1 VHPDT
6 EDLAVVA
13 QRQLA
18 VEVEMSRAN
27 PVEIRLPVL
36 SSIHL
41 TGRSSRMEARI
52 EQTYP
57 G

>member
-1 VHPDT
+1 
-6 EDLAVVA
+6 
-13 QRQLA
+13 
-18 VEVEMSRAN
+18 MSRAKW
-27 PVEIRLPVL
+27 VEIRLPDL

-41 TGRSSRMEARI
+41 TGRSSRIEARI